1 MSIGPSGPVGYGRPL
16 RGGETSKAYN
26 HTTNI
31 PVVWWK
37 VPWSLSVMINWV
49 IRVNPTQPVGQGLPS
64 LTMTVVQ
71 QGQVQQGQW
80 HVNPTQPV
88 GQGLP
93 TLTNDSSPARTS
105 PARTVARVV
114 LQGQQYTSNTAT
126 LVRAL
131 TCYRSTL
138 EAGLLSFSMDFRWL

>member
-1 MSIGPSGPVGYGRPL
+1 MATLVNGRD
-16 RGGETSKAYN
+16 N
-26 HTTNI
+26 
-31 PVVWWK
+31 
-37 VPWSLSVMINWV
+37 WSLSVMIHWV
-49 IRVNPTQPVGQGLPS
+49 IRVNPTQPVGQGLPT

-105 PARTVARVV
+105 PARIVARVV
-114 LQGQQYTSNTAT
+114 QQGQQYTSPT
-126 LVRAL
+126 RESSH
-131 TCYRSTL
+131 TCYRFHLRRTDVSRTQRFL
-138 EAGLLSFSMDFRWL
+138 FLPPTHTWGLGRDDRQLVSETSSAWG